1 MKKKGLSLLLA
12 GMMVLSLAACGG
24 QPKEQTNQSGETN
37 QTGNTT
43 QAFEENTGA
52 ASDTGTGKQ
61 DTLTIALPVEPATLD
76 PFEHSNQNGFICTTL
91 ITEPLIKKTDD
102 GELIPWLAKS
112 WEFTDDQTLVMEVR
126 DDVTF
131 HDGSTMKAEDVKFT
145 LCKLAESSFSKAL
158 FGSIDVENTKTTG
171 DYTLEIKLLY
181 PYAPLLEAF
190 TTPRAGIVSE
200 AVYNEMGPEKFARNP
215 VGTGPM
221 KFKQWITGDRIEFE
235 EYEGYWGEKP
245 AFKNFTARVS
255 VEGSS
260 RAIELET
267 GGVDVA
273 FELAPADWK
282 RIDENPNTQL
292 ISGNTRGVSYLC
304 LNNSLEPIKGN
315 LKLRQAMA
323 YGLDMTNLVQA
334 AWQGTAD
341 VATSFYANNIMG
353 HKVEGPL
360 EYNPEKAKELLAE
373 AGYPDGI
380 ELTYM
385 TYESAIN
392 QAFAEVLQNMWGKVG
407 IQLKVEFLDLATFT
421 EKNNAGEITM
431 ALMTNTAALNDPD
444 PALIAWPGYRT
455 ISLRHGDAHIDELL
469 EKGKSTYDEA
479 ARIETYQELQDY
491 LWENLYTIP
500 IAYPKGAFGAGA
512 NIANLPFYPD
522 VTPDLTRIQFAE

>member
-1 MKKKGLSLLLA
+1 MKKRSLCLVLA
-12 GMMVLSLAACGG
+12 GMMVFSLAACQKKQENPAPTQGSPQATKDG
-24 QPKEQTNQSGETN
+24 Q
-37 QTGNTT
+37 
-43 QAFEENTGA
+43 FEENTGA
-52 ASDTGTGKQ
+52 ASGTGTGTK

-91 ITEPLIKKTDD
+91 ITEPLIKKNDD
-102 GELIPWLAKS
+102 GELIPWLAES
-112 WEFTDDQTLVMEVR
+112 WEFTDDTTLTMKLKTG
-126 DDVTF
+126 VTF
-131 HDGSTMKAEDVKFT
+131 HDGSTMTAEDVRFT

-158 FGSIDVENTKTTG
+158 FGSIDVENTKTVG
-171 DYTLEIKLLY
+171 DSAIEIKLLY

-190 TTPRAGIVSE
+190 TTPRAGIISE
-200 AVYNEMGPEKFARNP
+200 TIYNEMGGESFARHP

-221 KFKQWITGDRIEFE
+221 QFKQWVTGDRIEFE

-245 AFKNFTARVS
+245 AFKNFVARVI

-260 RAIELET
+260 RTIELET
-267 GGVDVA
+267 GGVDIA
-273 FELAPADWK
+273 FELAPADWQ
-282 RIDENPNTQL
+282 RVNDNPDIQL

-304 LNNSLEPIKGN
+304 LNNSLEPVKGN

-323 YGLDMTNLVQA
+323 YGLDMANLVQA

-341 VATSFYANNIMG
+341 VATSYYAENIMG
-353 HKVEGPL
+353 HKAEGPFP
-360 EYNPEKAKELLAE
+360 YDPQKAKELLAE

-380 ELTYM
+380 DLTYM

-392 QAFAEVLQNMWGKVG
+392 QAFAEVLQNMWGKIG
-407 IQLKVEFLDLATFT
+407 INLSVEFLDLATFT

-431 ALMTNTAALNDPD
+431 ALMTNTAALDDPD

-455 ISLRHGDAHIDELL
+455 ISLRHGDDHIDELL

-479 ARIETYQELQDY
+479 ERIKTYQELQDY

-500 IAYPKGAFGAGA
+500 IAYPRGAFGARS
-512 NIANLPFYPD
+512 NVANLPFYPD
-522 VTPDLTRIQFAE
+522 LTPDLTRIQFTQ